1 MPATAQ
7 ASSRPWSKPRRRCA
21 AALAGMGVAVA
32 PASHAGGHLGKH
44 EPRHLGC
51 QSSFPGVFPG
61 AHDACCAFLERHRCR
76 HAVERRPRASL
87 RREHHLVALAA
98 LQAPERCTA
107 AGAGAPPVHVRE
119 RHPAG
124 IAQNMPR
131 RVADRASRRPYG
143 LGQGLRGFG
152 GYRDAGPCYV
162 RQHSHALKRKRVVLR
177 NPCGKRAAK
186 PSAPC
191 VSDTL
196 LRLLSSL

>member
-1 MPATAQ
+1 
-7 ASSRPWSKPRRRCA
+7 
-21 AALAGMGVAVA
+21 
-32 PASHAGGHLGKH
+32 
-44 EPRHLGC
+44 
-51 QSSFPGVFPG
+51 
-61 AHDACCAFLERHRCR
+61 
-76 HAVERRPRASL
+76 
-87 RREHHLVALAA
+87 
-98 LQAPERCTA
+98 
-107 AGAGAPPVHVRE
+107 
-119 RHPAG
+119 
-124 IAQNMPR
+124 MPR

-152 GYRDAGPCYV
+152 GYRGAGPCYV